1 MGLEPTTLSLVAGLD
16 PFSGEGHACRS
27 DVNLREAMLPIARVL
42 TREGDQQEME
52 RQYHVV
58 SGRMNEMPLADGL
71 IAHIALKRPN
81 GVEVINVWESL
92 EQSQAAF
99 ERPEFQEALREAGM
113 SPDDI
118 QPQDVEVLNVR
129 TR

>member
-1 MGLEPTTLSLVAGLD
+1 MARKRNVSLVACLD
-16 PFSGEGHACRS
+16 PVSGEGHACAL
-27 DVNLREAMLPIARVL
+27 DVNSKEAIVTIARVMS
-42 TREGDQQEME
+42 REGDQQELE
-52 RQYHVV
+52 RQYQIVA
-58 SGRMNEMPLADGL
+58 GRMNELQLADGL
-71 IAHIALKRPN
+71 IAHIALKRSN

-113 SPDDI
+113 SAEDL
-118 QPQDVEVLNVR
+118 QPEDVEVLNVR